1 MKRITLFVLLLLY
14 ISGYQTVFS
23 QEENPDLVLTSKDS
37 LIARSWHVGLGFN
50 AVDDSGDMFDELFAV
65 DSQWNF
71 LPYPTRLNIGRYFKS
86 GLGVEAIGTYN
97 KYQVGKLIEGEI
109 NQEEKDYYAIDS
121 RLTYDLMRI
130 FGKDSWFDP
139 YVGVG
144 LGYTKADNVGRGTY
158 NGVVGF
164 RTWITENFGLDFN
177 STGKWRIS
185 NDNAT
190 NHLQHGV
197 GVVYRF
203 GIEKELTNEG
213 KDKLERMLALEEE
226 VQKQRDSIDQVEKE
240 KARALADQLVRE
252 KALAEKRAEEE
263 AKALEKQRKDAI
275 RSKIDGLGNA
285 YFNLNSSYL
294 STEAKKVLDGLAQI
308 MKENIQ
314 LELSVSS
321 FADSRGTAKYNKWL
335 SERRVDRTIE
345 YLVNAGVSESRLKGA
360 AYGEEN
366 LVNECD
372 DHTYCS
378 EAKHQLNRRSEFTII
393 KF

>member
-203 GIEKELTNEG
+203 RIEKELTNEG

>member
-378 EAKHQLNRRSEFTII
+378 EAKHQLNRRLEFTII